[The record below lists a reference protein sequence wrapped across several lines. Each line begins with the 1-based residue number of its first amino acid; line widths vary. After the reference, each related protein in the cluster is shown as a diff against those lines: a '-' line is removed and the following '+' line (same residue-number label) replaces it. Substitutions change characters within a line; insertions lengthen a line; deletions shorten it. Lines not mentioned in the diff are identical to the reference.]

1 MIEKTLTTKTVF
13 QGRLLKVQVL
23 DVQVDRAVRSRREIV
38 IHPGAV
44 AVVAQ
49 LPDKR
54 FVFVRQYRKAVESSL
69 LEIVAGCLEPR
80 ENPDKCARR
89 EIKEETGYDVGS
101 LKKLCVVA
109 LAPGYSSEKLHVY
122 FARLKASRGVAMP
135 DEDER
140 VDVVCMTASAFEKM
154 VRNGKIGDSKTLAGW
169 LLYKTMVA
177 PGRGER
183 CCGNARN

>member
-23 DVQVDRAVRSRREIV
+23 EVKLDGGVRSRREIV
-38 IHPGAV
+38 RHPGAI

-54 FVFVRQYRKAVESSL
+54 FVFVRQYRKAVECSL

-109 LAPGYSSEKLHVY
+109 LAPGYSSERLHVY
-122 FARLKASRGVAMP
+122 FARLKASRGIATP

-140 VDVVCMTASAFEKM
+140 IQVVCLTASAFEKM
-154 VRNGKIGDSKTLAGW
+154 VRNGRIGDSKTLAGW
-169 LLYKTMVA
+169 LLYKTMVV
-177 PGRGER
+177 PGRGKK
-183 CCGNARN
+183 